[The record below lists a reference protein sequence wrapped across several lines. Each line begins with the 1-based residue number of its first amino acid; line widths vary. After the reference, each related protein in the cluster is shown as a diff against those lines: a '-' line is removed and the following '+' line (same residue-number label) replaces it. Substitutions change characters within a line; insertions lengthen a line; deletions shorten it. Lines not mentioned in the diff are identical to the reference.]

1 MNLTNKIALVTG
13 AADGIGAAC
22 ARELGALGATVVLT
36 DINAAGAAAV
46 AESIGANA
54 MAIAHDVCDPAAWQA
69 VMDTIGTRYG
79 KLDILVNNAGGAGGG
94 TIESTELDFYHN
106 CMTLNVDSVFIGCK
120 LAIELMRQQPQ
131 GGGSIINIA
140 SIHGLRGAPHAAAY
154 TAAKGAVTMLT
165 KSVARH
171 CAMQGYNIRC
181 NSVHPGYILT
191 TQLQSWIDSNE
202 NPAAVMQE
210 LVSKHPIG
218 FLGAPTDIAK
228 GVAYLASDDARFVTG
243 SELVIDGGFCL

>member
-1 MNLTNKIALVTG
+1 MKLTNKIALVTG
-13 AADGIGAAC
+13 AAEGIGAAC
-22 ARELGALGATVVLT
+22 ARELGALGATVVVT
-36 DINAAGAAAV
+36 DINAAGAATV

-54 MAIAHDVCDPAAWQA
+54 IAMAHDVCDPAAWQA
-69 VMDTIGTRYG
+69 VTDAISSRFG

-94 TIESTELDFYHN
+94 TIESTDLDFYHN
-106 CMTLNVDSVFIGCK
+106 CMALNVDSVFIGCK
-120 LAIELMRQQPQ
+120 LAIELMRQH

-140 SIHGLRGAPHAAAY
+140 SIHGLRGAPHAVAY
-154 TAAKGAVTMLT
+154 TAAKGAVTMLS

-191 TQLQSWIDSNE
+191 TQLQSWVDSNE

-218 FLGAPTDIAK
+218 FLGDPTDIAK